1 MHTHAPTLTFTTA
14 TQRVAQSIAEGLSSV
29 IDAVARARR
38 SARLRRELQGLSD
51 HMLRDIGV
59 SRPEIDSIVAEVV
72 GAAPATRRAAMAS
85 RRPREWPVPQ
95 ARYPRTF

>member
-1 MHTHAPTLTFTTA
+1 MHAPTLTFTTA

-29 IDAVARARR
+29 IQIFARARR

-59 SRPEIDSIVAEVV
+59 SRPEINSIVAEVV
-72 GAAPATRRAAMAS
+72 GAAPATRRAVMAS
-85 RRPREWPVPQ
+85 HRSREWPTPQ
-95 ARYPRTF
+95 ARLPSSF